1 MCRVVL
7 VEQANKSHL
16 DATEHYREAREFA
29 AWSSKDREE
38 RRSELPPL
46 TLEQE
51 QQMRAYLR
59 MMQEHHAFNRSSD
72 IGRGD

>member
-1 MCRVVL
+1 MCRVAL
-7 VEQANKSHL
+7 VDQANKSHL
-16 DATEHYREAREFA
+16 DATEHYREARAFA

-59 MMQEHHAFNRSSD
+59 LMQEHHAFNPDSD
-72 IGRGD
+72 VGRGN